1 MVSCL
6 ESKLILNG
14 ISLDRL
20 ISALREKKQK
30 IVFTNGCFD
39 IIHSGHIHYLQESRK
54 LGNIL
59 IVGLNSDASIKRIK
73 GPTRPINQESE
84 RITVL
89 SALQMVDYITV
100 FSEDTPIQLIDRILP
115 DVYTK
120 GGDYSY
126 ENMIGQGIGGD
137 YITAYGGQAVLI
149 PIVKSN
155 SSSSILNKMGE
166 RP

>member
-1 MVSCL
+1 MISCV
-6 ESKLILNG
+6 ESKLILNEMF
-14 ISLDRL
+14 LDEL
-20 ISALREKKQK
+20 IRTLREKKQK

-59 IVGLNSDASIKRIK
+59 IVGLNSDESIKRIK
-73 GPTRPINQESE
+73 GPTRPINQESD
-84 RITVL
+84 RIAVL

-137 YITAYGGQAVLI
+137 HITAYGGQAVLI
-149 PIVKSN
+149 PTVNTN
-155 SSSSILNKMGE
+155 SSSSILNKVGE